1 MALTRRMMRG
11 MLWLT
16 TLLIR
21 EAQWTQSIL
30 RILSGTKRQSLFIN
44 QGRTWSLHTLEKR
57 TTYISG
63 NYRQS
68 PEFRSRSCVR
78 MSTCAI
84 AGLES
89 EFQRTSAT

>member
-1 MALTRRMMRG
+1 MPLTRRMEGG
-11 MLWLT
+11 MLLLT

-30 RILSGTKRQSLFIN
+30 RILSGTKQRSLCIN
-44 QGRTWSLHTLEKR
+44 QERTWSLHTLEKK

-63 NYRQS
+63 NYQKS
-68 PEFRSRSCVR
+68 PELRSRSCVR

-84 AGLES
+84 VGLES
-89 EFQRTSAT
+89 EFPRTSAT